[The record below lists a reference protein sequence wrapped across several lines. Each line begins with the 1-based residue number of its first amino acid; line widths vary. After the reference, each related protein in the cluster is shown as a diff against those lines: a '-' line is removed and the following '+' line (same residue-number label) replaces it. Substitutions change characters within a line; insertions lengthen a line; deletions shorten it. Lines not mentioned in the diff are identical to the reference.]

1 MGSAEYNVIVHEE
14 QGVSETADFWR
25 SDFGDAYIRR
35 NASADLLK
43 SKEWMFRKA
52 LSPLF
57 TASPQ
62 RIIEFGA
69 NIGLNIDA
77 LRRIDAFSMCEYS
90 AVEVNAAACEK
101 LREKK
106 VSTFEMSMLSEE
118 REWGKGYDLALSVGV
133 LIHVDPK
140 DLSAAYDAL
149 YSASK
154 RWIYLAE
161 YHSPT
166 PVEIK
171 YRGHD
176 GKLFKRDFAA
186 EMLDSFPDLRVRDY
200 GFCWRR
206 DPNAPADDL
215 VWTLLSRE
223 V

>member
-1 MGSAEYNVIVHEE
+1 M
-14 QGVSETADFWR
+14 SETADFWR
-25 SDFGDAYIRR
+25 GDFGNSYSQR

-118 REWGKGYDLALSVGV
+118 REWGKGYDLSISCGL
-133 LIHVDPK
+133 LIHVSPE
-140 DLSAAYDAL
+140 DLPAAYDAL
-149 YSASK
+149 YHASK
-154 RWIYLAE
+154 RWILVAE
-161 YHSPT
+161 YFSQT
-166 PVEIK
+166 PREIV
-171 YRGHD
+171 YRGET
-176 GKLFKRDFAA
+176 GKLWARDFFG
-186 EMLDSFPDLRVRDY
+186 EMLVAYPDLRARDY
-200 GFCWRR
+200 GFVSRH
-206 DPNAPADDL
+206 DPNAPLDDITWFL
-215 VWTLLSRE
+215 FEKGSSR
-223 V
+223 